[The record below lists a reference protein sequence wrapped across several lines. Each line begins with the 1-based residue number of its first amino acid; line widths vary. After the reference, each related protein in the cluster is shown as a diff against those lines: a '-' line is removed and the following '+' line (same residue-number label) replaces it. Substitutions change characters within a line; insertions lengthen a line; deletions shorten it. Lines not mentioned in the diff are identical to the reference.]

1 MTNFDYLKDESQFNG
16 FSDIAIVAEK
26 TLGIDANTCILN
38 CRRAMEMAIKWM
50 YSVDRDLTV
59 PYQDN
64 LSSLMNSKNFR
75 DIIDSDLLKR
85 LNFIRKYGNAA
96 AHNSKKQSFD
106 VAKLCL
112 TNLFYFMDFI
122 SCCYAEHYE
131 QRDYNDS
138 LLEQKNE
145 IKHIET
151 IPYDADLATLIEEN
165 KKLKSELSARRRK
178 QQQTYNPKPLDLS
191 EYETRKLYIDA
202 MLLDAG
208 WTKGTDWQDEVPI
221 KGVQNKSATGYAD
234 YVLYDD
240 AYNPLAIIEAK
251 NTCTDEAVG
260 RNQAEQ
266 YAEMICKQVKRK
278 PIIFLTNGFSTRII
292 DNQYPERK
300 VSSIYS
306 KRDLEKLFNLQ
317 RMKSHLNYII
327 INKEIAGR
335 YYQEAAIK
343 AVCEVFNN
351 NRRKA
356 LLAMATGSG
365 KTRTMIGLVD
375 VLLQNGWVRNI
386 LFLADRNAL
395 VTQAKR
401 GFLDFLPDL
410 SATNLV
416 EDKENYNAHIVF
428 STYQTMISCIDTIKE
443 NGKKLYTCG
452 HFDLMICD
460 EAHRSIYNKYQEIF
474 TYFDAPLVGLTATPK
489 AEVGRNTY
497 EIFDL
502 ENGVPT
508 YGYDLEQ
515 AVKDKFLVDYLSI
528 ETNLKLMEQ
537 GIVYDDLT
545 EDEKEVYENTFIDE
559 EGNHPASINPSEMN
573 SKIFNKDTIKKA
585 LHIFMK
591 NGLKIDYGQ
600 KIGKTIIFAK
610 NHKHAEAIY
619 EVFNTEFPELKD
631 YAMIIDNYSKFT
643 QNAIDTFSDIKK
655 LPQIAISV
663 DMLDTGIDVP
673 EILNLVFFKKVLSKA
688 KFWQMIGRGT
698 RTCPYLLDGKDKTKF
713 YIFDFCGNFE
723 FFRMSN
729 GNTAEVA
736 IPVHEAL
743 FNLQFQIAWKLQM
756 IDYQTEELQ
765 AFRKSLVDEMT
776 NKVLTLDKTK
786 FTVKQHLRYVVLYSE
801 AANYSSLTYEDTL
814 HVKSEVAP
822 LIKPCEE
829 DISANRFDALMY
841 GIELAYLA
849 GVSYSKKQS
858 DLLKKVGKLAKYA
871 SIDEIRVQ
879 SDLIKKIIR
888 TSFLDDCGIN
898 EFEDIR
904 KRLRNLIK
912 YLPKEERA
920 YDTDFQDDILSSKWN
935 KAELKSDELRNY
947 KAKVEYYIRQHQK
960 DNVAIVKLKSNEPL
974 NADDVAA
981 LEHVLW
987 KELGTRQEYYSEIG
1001 EKPLGEFVRSI
1012 VGLDMNSAKKAFAD
1026 YLNSSEL
1033 NANQIYFVNL
1043 IVEYIVRNGVMR
1055 DLSVLKDSP
1064 FIDKGSVV
1072 DIFTDMTIW
1081 NGIRQVI
1088 DNINDNAV
1096 FF

>member
-240 AYNPLAIIEAK
+240 AYKPLAIIEAK

-698 RTCPYLLDGKDKTKF
+698 RPCPYLLDGKDKTKF

-801 AANYSSLTYEDTL
+801 EANYSSLTYEDTL

-871 SIDEIRVQ
+871 SIVEIRAQ

-888 TSFLDDCGIN
+888 TSFLDDCDIN

-1033 NANQIYFVNL
+1033 NANQIYFVNQ

-1088 DNINDNAV
+1088 NNINDNAV